1 MLEADMAV
9 TPSTRSDAARNRER
23 IITAASTCFASE
35 GVECQ
40 MAQVAKRA
48 GVGNATVFRHFPTKV
63 DLIVAV
69 MRRRMEDLAGEVE
82 EAARHEDPAQ
92 ALTAVLEAIGTVFV
106 RDAALKQI
114 AHQRFEGDQDLLIC
128 RDRIFA
134 CVTSL
139 VDRAKATGAVRA
151 DLEATDVVL
160 LLNGICHAIGPLEE
174 QTPGVWRRY
183 FSLVMDSMRPQQQG
197 VDRLSP
203 AAPSFADVERAYSG

>member
-1 MLEADMAV
+1 MAV

-40 MAQVAKRA
+40 MAAVAKRA

-82 EAARHEDPAQ
+82 AAARHEDPAE
-92 ALTAVLEAIGTVFV
+92 ALTRVLEAIGAVFV
-106 RDAALKQI
+106 RDAALKQV
-114 AHQRFEGDQDLLIC
+114 AHQRFAGDEDLLRC

-134 CVTSL
+134 CVEQL
-139 VDRAKATGAVRA
+139 VARARDAGVVRG

-160 LLNGICHAIGPLEE
+160 LLNGMCHSVGPLEE

-183 FSLVMDSMRPQQQG
+183 FSLVTAAMRPQPEAAPLAPG
-197 VDRLSP
+197 
-203 AAPSFADVERAYSG
+203 APSFDDVERAYGG